1 MESNFLEL
9 FHLYIQQ
16 KFEELK
22 LQNMNECRV
31 LSTNTLTQLFSEL
44 NQRFMSDTSPT
55 SLSQNVKTLDYT
67 LDEIQNLYDV
77 NVHDFSEKYLIFLNA
92 KSSFLNDL
100 VFFIHVNLENHN
112 QNQAKILGDLQD
124 RNSSSILEAKE
135 GLRIEK

>member
-1 MESNFLEL
+1 MESNYLEL
-9 FHLYIQQ
+9 FHQYIQQ